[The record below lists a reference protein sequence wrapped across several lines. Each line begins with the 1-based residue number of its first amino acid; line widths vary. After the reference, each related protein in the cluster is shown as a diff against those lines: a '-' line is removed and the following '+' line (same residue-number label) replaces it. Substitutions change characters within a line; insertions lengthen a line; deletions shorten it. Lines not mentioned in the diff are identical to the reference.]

1 MIVFANP
8 TPQTGAG
15 APIGPRRT
23 HGAAIAATMVALPAA
38 RIPGA
43 ASHQA
48 TQGPVP
54 NPVNL
59 ETPQETPPPNLNP
72 AAAAALAA
80 AAAAAPKQA
89 AGGNFRETLWFKKG
103 DVDQMVADARARVQA
118 GKAPRPATGE
128 NPEVPAEDAKP
139 LEERY
144 VDDGS
149 VTVEDRKKFSLRSG
163 GTAAGLPTVGSVPGE
178 RMSDAELASEIGGGK
193 RVTII
198 VAAVVVVLAII
209 AVVAV
214 AFHGKSVSK
223 SASALSPENVPT
235 TAAAPPAPAPTPP
248 PPAAAP
254 PAAAP
259 APAAPPPAAA
269 KPETGASASAD
280 NAEAAPP
287 APKPHSSGHKK
298 SSKKPT
304 KGKKSPHK
312 I

>member
-1 MIVFANP
+1 
-8 TPQTGAG
+8 
-15 APIGPRRT
+15 
-23 HGAAIAATMVALPAA
+23 MVALPAA

-59 ETPQETPPPNLNP
+59 EPPAPQTPAPMAVGPNAG
-72 AAAAALAA
+72 AAG
-80 AAAAAPKQA
+80 APKQGT
-89 AGGNFRETLWFKKG
+89 GGNFRETLWFKKG

-128 NPEVPAEDAKP
+128 QPEVPPLEDGKP

-163 GTAAGLPTVGSVPGE
+163 GTATGLPAVGSIPGE
-178 RMSDAELASEIGGGK
+178 RMSDAEIASEIGGGK
-193 RVTII
+193 RITIV

-209 AVVAV
+209 AVVVV
-214 AFHGKSVSK
+214 AFRGKSVSK
-223 SASALSPENVPT
+223 SASALTHENVPAAT
-235 TAAAPPAPAPTPP
+235 TPSPAPAPTP

-254 PAAAP
+254 PAAA
-259 APAAPPPAAA
+259 
-269 KPETGASASAD
+269 KPESGASASAD
-280 NAEAAPP
+280 DGDSPPP
-287 APKPHSSGHKK
+287 AAKPRPPAAHKK
-298 SSKKPT
+298 TAKKPT